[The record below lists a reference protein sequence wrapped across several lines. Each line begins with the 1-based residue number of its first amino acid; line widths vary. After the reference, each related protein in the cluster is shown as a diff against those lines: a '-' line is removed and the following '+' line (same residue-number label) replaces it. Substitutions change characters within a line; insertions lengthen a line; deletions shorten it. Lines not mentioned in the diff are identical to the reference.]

1 MQIHYL
7 PPNEFFQLLEHWR
20 YALIAMTIY
29 GILGVTLVLWFVIP
43 SYLSKKFHSRSR
55 FLSIIVP
62 FWLMIAAPFIGY
74 GVAWGVYATLYPV
87 HYELGENSSHSTL
100 SMAPYHANLES
111 PEQNAKRA
119 TYSQKDYDIGST
131 DQVKSLHQVDGD
143 HYIHPLVE
151 GWYDVGQGKVKGP
164 VSTPQGKVLGLKHGD
179 PSSQFVQLRYE
190 IQGEQKTAVVTLSD
204 DQFVK
209 LYQCLSNHF
218 NPAKRETFEKP
229 IGISELE
236 NGDLVIDNYSN

>member
-7 PPNEFFQLLEHWR
+7 PPNEFFQILEHWR
-20 YALIAMTIY
+20 YVLIVMTIY
-29 GILGVTLVLWFVIP
+29 GILGVTLGLWFVIP
-43 SYLSKKFHSRSR
+43 AYLSKKYHSRSR

-62 FWLMIAAPFIGY
+62 IWLIIATPFIGY
-74 GVAWGVYATLYPV
+74 GVAWGVYATLYPA
-87 HYELGENSSHSTL
+87 HYELDSSSYSTL

-111 PEQNAKRA
+111 FDQNAKRA

-131 DQVKSLHQVDGD
+131 DQVKSLHQVDGE

-151 GWYDVGQGKVKGP
+151 GWYDAGHGKVKGSI
-164 VSTPQGKVLGLKHGD
+164 STPQGKVLGLKHGD

-209 LYQCLSNHF
+209 LYQYLSNHF

>member
-7 PPNEFFQLLEHWR
+7 PPNEFFPLLEHWR
-20 YALIAMTIY
+20 YALIEMTIY
-29 GILGVTLVLWFVIP
+29 GILGVTLVLGIVVP

-55 FLSIIVP
+55 FLSIIIP
-62 FWLMIAAPFIGY
+62 IWLMVMAPFIGY
-74 GVAWGVYATLYPV
+74 GVAWGVYATLHPV

-100 SMAPYHANLES
+100 SMAPSYANLDS
-111 PEQNAKRA
+111 PEQNAKRV
-119 TYSQKDYDIGST
+119 TYSQKDYDIGPT
-131 DQVKSLHQVDGD
+131 DQVKSLHEADGD
-143 HYIHPLVE
+143 RYIHPLVE
-151 GWYDVGQGKVKGP
+151 GWYDTGQGKVKGSL
-164 VSTPQGKVLGLKHGD
+164 STPQGKVLGLKHGD
-179 PSSQFVQLRYE
+179 PASQFIQLSYE
-190 IQGEQKTAVVTLSD
+190 IQGEQKTAVITLSD

-209 LYQCLSNHF
+209 LYQYLSNHF

>member
-7 PPNEFFQLLEHWR
+7 PPNELFQLLEHWR
-20 YALIAMTIY
+20 YTLIAMTIY
-29 GILGVTLVLWFVIP
+29 GILGVTLVLGFVIP

-62 FWLMIAAPFIGY
+62 IWLIIATPFIGY

-87 HYELGENSSHSTL
+87 HYELGANSSYSVL
-100 SMAPYHANLES
+100 SMAPVHANLGS
-111 PEQNAKRA
+111 LEQNAKRA

-131 DQVKSLHQVDGD
+131 DQVKSLRQVDGER
-143 HYIHPLVE
+143 YIHPLVE
-151 GWYDVGQGKVKGP
+151 GWYDAGQGKVKGSI
-164 VSTPQGKVLGLKHGD
+164 STPQGKVLGLKHGD

-190 IQGEQKTAVVTLSD
+190 IQGEQKAAVVTLSD

-209 LYQCLSNHF
+209 LYQYLSNHF

-236 NGDLVIDNYSN
+236 NGDPVIDNYSD